1 MYVFL
6 DDDQVDGFVN
16 RALEDINWGGLGK
29 ICLNTKCDSYKD
41 NKLYH
46 RDTKICPCCGSELAI
61 HDLTAPEWLTESE
74 AVIEHTYMDGKCT
87 GGILHMPYPVS
98 IDLNAGILV
107 AQYKT
112 KQVVKQIEQDWMDL
126 YDYVKRLGA
135 KLKPVDSREDITC
148 IDDLLKG
155 AAA

>member
-1 MYVFL
+1 M
-6 DDDQVDGFVN
+6 
-16 RALEDINWGGLGK
+16 
-29 ICLNTKCDSYKD
+29 
-41 NKLYH
+41 KL
-46 RDTKICPCCGSELAI
+46 CPSCGSELVL
-61 HDLTAPEWLTESE
+61 HDLTAQEWLTDSE
-74 AVIEHTYMDGKCT
+74 AVIEHTYMEGKCT

-112 KQVVKQIEQDWMDL
+112 KQVVKHLAQDWMNL
-126 YDYVKRLGA
+126 HSYVKMVGS
-135 KLKPVDSREDITC
+135 KLKPSDSSEDITC